1 MNSDAYYGQNSYW
14 KFLTGDAKH
23 MDWIVSHHP
32 SVVEDY
38 LIALQILNADEADD
52 FVFNTKLLLFISAV
66 EWNDFMF
73 FDGPFEQFLHFKG
86 TFFLHYQPKFVFE
99 R

>member
-1 MNSDAYYGQNSYW
+1 
-14 KFLTGDAKH
+14 
-23 MDWIVSHHP
+23 
-32 SVVEDY
+32 
-38 LIALQILNADEADD
+38 LNADEADD
-52 FVFNTKLLLFISAV
+52 FVFNTKLLLFISAI

-99 R
+99 RLYCVSAEGLWARHSLE